1 MATQILWILLVL
13 IKVAQAEQPIFV
25 PSAAK
30 LSDAPPEKK
39 TRLAPSSD
47 L

>member
-30 LSDAPPEKK
+30 LSDAPPEKNK
-39 TRLAPSSD
+39 IGSIQ
-47 L
+47 